1 MLSEATT
8 GTLGRDAREEIFMPG
23 WWVWLVA
30 AALYVVFRLFY
41 DSWRGPLKQAEI
53 DTMLARAEAQGAG
66 EINDLSIVRTFLEA
80 DDGREFVM
88 ANLVRVPDTMVTDP
102 DSGAQVPAA
111 DMMKAYSKAFMPR
124 LIKNGGH
131 PALAAH
137 KVGGYVDAWKVGP
150 DPGWSIVGF
159 MRYRSRRDLMK
170 MVVDPTFKDA
180 HKYKL
185 LGVEETFSFPTQPF
199 IRIYASPRVTVLLIL
214 ALAAALAQLTII
226 ALQ

>member
-1 MLSEATT
+1 
-8 GTLGRDAREEIFMPG
+8 MPG

-30 AALYVVFRLFY
+30 AVLYGAFRLFY
-41 DSWRGPLKQAEI
+41 DNWRGKLTQAEI
-53 DTMLARAEAQGAG
+53 DTMLTQAEAQGAG

-88 ANLVRVPDTMVTDP
+88 ANLVRVPETMVTDP
-102 DSGAQVPAA
+102 DTGAQVPAE

-124 LIKNGGH
+124 LIKHGGH
-131 PALAAH
+131 PALAAR

-150 DPGWSIVGF
+150 DPGWTIVGF
-159 MRYRSRRDLMK
+159 MRYRSRRDMLK
-170 MVVDPTFKDA
+170 MVVDPTFNDA

-185 LGVEETFSFPTQPF
+185 LGVAETFSFPTQPF
-199 IRIYASPRVTVLLIL
+199 IRLYASPRVTVLLIL
-214 ALAAALAQLTII
+214 ALAAALTQLAII

>member
-1 MLSEATT
+1 M
-8 GTLGRDAREEIFMPG
+8 
-23 WWVWLVA
+23 VA
-30 AALYVVFRLFY
+30 ATLYAGFLLFY
-41 DSWRGPLKQAEI
+41 NNWRGKLTREEI
-53 DTMLARAEAQGAG
+53 DTMLAQAEAQGAADL
-66 EINDLSIVRTFLEA
+66 NDLSIVRKFLEE

-88 ANLVRVPDTMVTDP
+88 VNLVRVPDTMVIDP
-102 DSGAQVPAA
+102 DTGAQVPAS

-124 LIKNGGH
+124 LIKHGGH

-159 MRYRSRRDLMK
+159 MRYRSRRDMLK

-185 LGVEETFSFPTQPF
+185 LGVGETFSFPTRPF
-199 IRIYASPRVTVLLIL
+199 IRAYVSPRVTVFLIL
-214 ALAAALAQLTII
+214 ALVAALAQLAMI
-226 ALQ
+226 AY

>member
-1 MLSEATT
+1 
-8 GTLGRDAREEIFMPG
+8 MPG

-30 AALYVVFRLFY
+30 AALYGAFRLFY
-41 DSWRGPLKQAEI
+41 DNWRGKLTQAEI
-53 DTMLARAEAQGAG
+53 DTMLAQAEAQGAG

-88 ANLVRVPDTMVTDP
+88 ANLVRVPETMVTDP
-102 DSGAQVPAA
+102 DTGAQVPAE

-124 LIKNGGH
+124 LIKHGGH
-131 PALAAH
+131 PALAAR

-150 DPGWSIVGF
+150 DPGWTIVGF
-159 MRYRSRRDLMK
+159 MRYRSRRDMLK
-170 MVVDPTFKDA
+170 MVVDPTFNDA

-185 LGVEETFSFPTQPF
+185 LGVAETFSFPTQPF
-199 IRIYASPRVTVLLIL
+199 IRLYASPRVTVLLIL
-214 ALAAALAQLTII
+214 ALAAALTQLAII

>member
-1 MLSEATT
+1 
-8 GTLGRDAREEIFMPG
+8 MPG

-30 AALYVVFRLFY
+30 AVLYLGFRLFY
-41 DSWRGPLKQAEI
+41 DNVRGKLTQSEI
-53 DTMLARAEAQGAG
+53 DSMLALAESQGAG
-66 EINDLSIVRTFLEA
+66 DLNDLTIVRKFLED

-88 ANLVRVPDTMVTDP
+88 VNLVRVPDTMVTDP
-102 DSGAQVPAA
+102 DTGAQVSAG

-124 LIKNGGH
+124 LIKHGGH
-131 PALAAH
+131 PALAAR

-150 DPGWSIVGF
+150 DPGWTIVGF
-159 MRYRSRRDLMK
+159 MRYRSRRDMLT
-170 MVVDPTFKDA
+170 MVIDPTFKAA

-214 ALAAALAQLTII
+214 ALAAALTQLAII
-226 ALQ
+226 AMQ

>member
-1 MLSEATT
+1 
-8 GTLGRDAREEIFMPG
+8 MPG

-30 AALYVVFRLFY
+30 ATLYAGFLLFY
-41 DSWRGPLKQAEI
+41 NNWRGKLTREEI
-53 DTMLARAEAQGAG
+53 DTMLAQAEAQGAADL
-66 EINDLSIVRTFLEA
+66 NDLSIVRKFLEE

-88 ANLVRVPDTMVTDP
+88 VNLVRVPDTMVIDP
-102 DSGAQVPAA
+102 DTGAQVPAS

-124 LIKNGGH
+124 LIKHGGH
-131 PALAAH
+131 PALAAR

-159 MRYRSRRDLMK
+159 MRYRSRRDMLK

-185 LGVEETFSFPTQPF
+185 LGVGETFSFPTQPF
-199 IRIYASPRVTVLLIL
+199 IRAYVSPRVTVFLIL
-214 ALAAALAQLTII
+214 ALVAALAQLAMITY
-226 ALQ
+226 

>member
-1 MLSEATT
+1 MNP
-8 GTLGRDAREEIFMPG
+8 MPG

-30 AALYVVFRLFY
+30 ATLYAGFLLFY
-41 DSWRGPLKQAEI
+41 NNWRGKLTREEI
-53 DTMLARAEAQGAG
+53 DTMLAQAEAQGAADL
-66 EINDLSIVRTFLEA
+66 NDLSIVRKFLEE

-88 ANLVRVPDTMVTDP
+88 VNLVRVPDDMVIDP
-102 DSGAQVPAA
+102 YTGAQVPAG

-124 LIKNGGH
+124 LIKHGGH

-159 MRYRSRRDLMK
+159 MRYRSRRDMLK

-185 LGVEETFSFPTQPF
+185 LGVGETFSFPTRPF
-199 IRIYASPRVTVLLIL
+199 IRAYVSPRVTVFLIL
-214 ALAAALAQLTII
+214 ALVAALAQLAMI
-226 ALQ
+226 AY